1 MADFLSD
8 FALMCGLY
16 FLLNHYI
23 TSSRFI
29 EKFTDIMMTFS
40 AYMNELECWKHEDL
54 DRGLSAVCC
63 YSK

>member
-16 FLLNHYI
+16 FLLNHY

-29 EKFTDIMMTFS
+29 EKFTDVMMTFS

-54 DRGLSAVCC
+54 D
-63 YSK
+63 